1 MAQIKVFYEP
11 KMELLTVFW
20 QSPRKNQ
27 ICSELDDGII
37 LIKDADTN
45 EAIGIELLSYHHWD
59 DRLGASQLGA
69 EYKCLGE

>member
-45 EAIGIELLSYHHWD
+45 EAIGIELLSYSLPSV
-59 DRLGASQLGA
+59 RLGR
-69 EYKCLGE
+69 

>member
-59 DRLGASQLGA
+59 DRFDGVSVELVECQQ
-69 EYKCLGE
+69 